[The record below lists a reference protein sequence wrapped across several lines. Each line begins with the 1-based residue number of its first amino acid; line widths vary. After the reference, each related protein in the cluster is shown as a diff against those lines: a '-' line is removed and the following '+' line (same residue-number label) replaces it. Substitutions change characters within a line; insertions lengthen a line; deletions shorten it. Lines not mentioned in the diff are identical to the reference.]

1 MFRQGVTDRARALLQ
16 PAVMGLVRMGVTAD
30 GLTLAGFLLS
40 LPAGALFAAHR
51 FGLAAAALIVCGLC
65 DALDGSVAR
74 ATGRSSRAGAFLDS
88 TLDRYSELAVH
99 VGLLF
104 HYLGTPASIAVLLS
118 MAGAAQTSY
127 ARARAEGLG
136 EACRVGWFQRPERTV
151 AIIAGGFAGPG
162 VMRWVLWALAL
173 MTNIT
178 AVHRMIHMH
187 RRLRT
192 MENGVSAR

>member
-16 PAVMGLVRMGVTAD
+16 PVVTGLVRIGVTAD

-40 LPAGALFAAHR
+40 LPAGALFAVHR
-51 FGLAAAALIVCGLC
+51 FRIAAVVLIAGGLC

-74 ATGRSSRAGAFLDS
+74 ATGRSSKAGAFLDS

-99 VGLLF
+99 LGLLF
-104 HYLGTPASIAVLLS
+104 HYIGTPASAAVLLS

-151 AIIAGGFAGPG
+151 ALIAGGFAGPQG
-162 VMRWVLWALAL
+162 MRWVLWMLAI

-192 MENGVSAR
+192 MENGASAR